1 MSSSVLEKRQFR
13 DPAQR
18 LFRLVD
24 TLEPRFRRQFQNML
38 SLVKNDLTV
47 ARLTRLIET
56 GQQQEAFNVIRAH
69 VEQLASR
76 YNAGY
81 IEAGQDTA
89 QVLSGYTRPLVVTFN
104 VVNER
109 AVRIMQN
116 NQLNFVREFT
126 REQTEATRQALI
138 RGVREGLNPRAQ
150 ARAFRDSIGLT
161 SRQEAAV
168 NNYSRLLREN
178 NRQALERGL
187 RDRRFDG
194 TVRRAINNG
203 KPLTDGQIDRMVGRY
218 RERYLKYRSEVIAR
232 TEALQAA
239 HEGTEEMFN
248 QAIENGN
255 IRADQLQ
262 ARWHTRQDGRQR
274 DSHDA
279 MAGQTRRH
287 GEPFVS
293 GGGNLIRYPGDPQAP
308 AEEIIQCRCAVSR
321 TIKDEN

>member
-279 MAGQTRRH
+279 MAGQTRPH

-293 GGGNLIRYPGDPQAP
+293 GEGNLIRYPGDPQAP
-308 AEEIIQCRCAVSR
+308 AEERIQCRCAVSR

>member
-239 HEGTEEMFN
+239 HEGTEEMFD

-279 MAGQTRRH
+279 MAGQTRPH

-293 GGGNLIRYPGDPQAP
+293 GEGNLIRYPGDPQAP
-308 AEEIIQCRCAVSR
+308 AEERIQCRCAVSR